1 MAEEKKI
8 ALKIVTGGQEKKVTY
23 DELTLANNLA
33 QEALVRVLVRK
44 NIVTAQELLEELQK
58 VRTERDA
65 SSQPPP
71 PEPREDVCRSL
82 EVYFSPAQKV

>member
-8 ALKIVTGGQEKKVTY
+8 ALKIVTGGQEKEVTY

-44 NIVTAQELLEELQK
+44 NVVSAQELLEELQK
-58 VRTERDA
+58 VRTERYA
-65 SSQPPP
+65 TSQPPP
-71 PEPREDVCRSL
+71 G
-82 EVYFSPAQKV
+82 SPPDQK

>member
-8 ALKIVTGGQEKKVTY
+8 ALKIVTGGQEKEVSY

-44 NIVTAQELLEELQK
+44 NVVTAQELLEELQK
-58 VRTERDA
+58 VRTERYA

-71 PEPREDVCRSL
+71 PPEP
-82 EVYFSPAQKV
+82 K